1 MIQNIDE
8 VCYFHCLN
16 FKNEQRKKSMEK
28 RFLTLDISCN
38 FYEGCDLE
46 QDIRIKEFKIG
57 SSSCMYGHLDM
68 IYQFYY
74 NTNKTYGI
82 FCEDDI
88 LIHKDFKKLLPK
100 IIQDFDYL
108 KLDVLLLGY
117 LVTFPISEYYKEFP
131 LKNNIY
137 TKTESYPYNYY
148 EFYNDIWG
156 TQMYMISRENA
167 KKIID
172 KYYYDYLEKTLK
184 ESNLPP
190 FSADWTITKDGN
202 RALLFPLIV
211 IEDGKQNY
219 EHDGQHNFHYNSF
232 SNNYLEGIHI

>member
-1 MIQNIDE
+1 MFQNIDDI
-8 VCYFHCLN
+8 CDFHCLN
-16 FKNEQRKKSMEK
+16 FKNEQRKISMEK

-46 QDIRIKEFKIG
+46 QDIRIKEYKIG
-57 SSSCMYGHLDM
+57 PSSCMYGHLDM

-74 NTNKTYGI
+74 QSNKPYGI

-88 LIHKDFKKLLPK
+88 LIHKDFKKILPK
-100 IIQDFDYL
+100 IIQDFNYF

-117 LVTFPISEYYKEFP
+117 LITFSISEYYNEFP

-137 TKTESYPYNYY
+137 TKTEVFPFNYH
-148 EFYNDIWG
+148 EFNNDIWG

-167 KKIID
+167 KKILD
-172 KYYYDYLEKTLK
+172 KYYVGYLEKTVK
-184 ESNLPP
+184 DSNLIP

-202 RALLFPLIV
+202 RALLYPLIV

-219 EHDGQHNFHYNSF
+219 DHNGQHNFHYNSF
-232 SNNYLEGIHI
+232 FNNYLEEIHI